1 MKRVFLLTLLTVL
14 FFACDSTNN
23 AVAEAEDETS
33 VSPTH
38 VAVIEVEGMM
48 CQKGCGA
55 IIRKGL
61 YETGGVSE
69 VEVSFNEENPMS
81 EIKVYF
87 DINKT
92 TTEKML
98 SVIGGLADMR
108 YTAKLKKVT
117 ESKIVMHN
125 STSKENTIQNLKS
138 VPATKASAATF
149 SLPDLTKLLNNLIR

>member
-1 MKRVFLLTLLTVL
+1 MLIMKRVFLLIMLTVL
-14 FFACDSTNN
+14 VFACDSTNN

-69 VEVSFNEENPMS
+69 VEVSFNEENPLS

-98 SVIGGLADMR
+98 SVIDR
-108 YTAKLKKVT
+108 S
-117 ESKIVMHN
+117 EEH
-125 STSKENTIQNLKS
+125 TSELQSRPHL
-138 VPATKASAATF
+138 VC
-149 SLPDLTKLLNNLIR
+149 R